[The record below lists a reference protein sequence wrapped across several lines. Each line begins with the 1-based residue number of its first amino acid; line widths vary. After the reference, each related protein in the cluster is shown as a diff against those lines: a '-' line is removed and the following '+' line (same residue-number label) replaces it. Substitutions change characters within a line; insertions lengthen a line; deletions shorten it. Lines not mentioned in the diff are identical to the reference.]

1 MRRNILLMAVLMLVS
16 AGMYAQDKITIK
28 GHVKF
33 IDEGF
38 KVTVFQRSGT
48 SRKVLAET
56 VVNDDHTYSLEVPVS
71 LPGEAVVDCGKW
83 QSVNVWLEDENLDI
97 DFRGLDTAKIKIKN
111 PPYVYIR
118 GGKNNELM
126 NLINYEGYRNYQ
138 RMIAISQNVYRAN
151 IQDEAEKS
159 KFSMSM
165 YDMNGD
171 NFTAYMRY
179 FAEHYADR
187 NSVLVAIAALN
198 EEEDKELIEASLAKL
213 EGQSPVSK
221 TLVDNLRKAR
231 AEKKARE
238 ERMKVGNPAPA
249 FTCLNPRGKSLSPA
263 KYKGKVLVIDF
274 WASWCG
280 PCRQEIPNM
289 KKFYEEFKGQ
299 GVEFLSVSI
308 DAKEEAWRKALK
320 EENMAWPQG
329 WVKDGGKEVMDLYQ
343 FGGIPFILVIDKDGN
358 IYKKN
363 VRGEGIK
370 TAIQD
375 CLDGKK
381 ASAPKAIS
389 MGMMG
394 AAM

>member
-1 MRRNILLMAVLMLVS
+1 
-16 AGMYAQDKITIK
+16 
-28 GHVKF
+28 
-33 IDEGF
+33 
-38 KVTVFQRSGT
+38 
-48 SRKVLAET
+48 
-56 VVNDDHTYSLEVPVS
+56 
-71 LPGEAVVDCGKW
+71 
-83 QSVNVWLEDENLDI
+83 
-97 DFRGLDTAKIKIKN
+97 
-111 PPYVYIR
+111 
-118 GGKNNELM
+118 
-126 NLINYEGYRNYQ
+126 
-138 RMIAISQNVYRAN
+138 
-151 IQDEAEKS
+151 
-159 KFSMSM
+159 
-165 YDMNGD
+165 
-171 NFTAYMRY
+171 
-179 FAEHYADR
+179 
-187 NSVLVAIAALN
+187 
-198 EEEDKELIEASLAKL
+198 
-213 EGQSPVSK
+213 
-221 TLVDNLRKAR
+221 
-231 AEKKARE
+231 
-238 ERMKVGNPAPA
+238 
-249 FTCLNPRGKSLSPA
+249 
-263 KYKGKVLVIDF
+263 
-274 WASWCG
+274 
-280 PCRQEIPNM
+280 M